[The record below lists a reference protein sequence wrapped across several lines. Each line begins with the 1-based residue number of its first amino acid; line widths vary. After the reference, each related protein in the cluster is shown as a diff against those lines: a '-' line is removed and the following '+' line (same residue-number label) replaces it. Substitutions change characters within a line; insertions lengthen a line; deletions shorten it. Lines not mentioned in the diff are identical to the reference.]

1 MKRKIVTILA
11 YTLLVVVVLFMSQ
24 CEHSVTLTTVKR
36 DARYIIEL
44 AERIESEEEL
54 KHVEKLA
61 RQYEIGYQRM
71 YNGAKALEFK
81 RLTNEALREAGEVCN
96 QIHAENERIAAMRNT
111 FHSSLEDLDAAWR
124 HDMSSLENDI
134 AAIEHNEELIGE
146 VEREIESVKRES
158 DELYDLIIE
167 KCYPED
173 LLNEHSKLNDKIAE
187 LQNKI
192 LDIEHSSHII
202 RLAYKLH
209 GVEFPMAEE
218 VVAEPTEE
226 VATEEVVAEPTE
238 EVVEQCSEE
247 QAE

>member
-36 DARYIIEL
+36 DARHIIEL

-81 RLTNEALREAGEVCN
+81 RLTNEALRNAGEVCN

-111 FHSSLEDLDAAWR
+111 FHSSLQDLEAAWS

-134 AAIEHNEELIGE
+134 AAIEQNNEQIGKIE
-146 VEREIESVKRES
+146 ADIESVKRES
-158 DELYDLIIE
+158 EKLYDLIIE
-167 KCYPED
+167 KNYPED
-173 LLNEHSKLNDKIAE
+173 LLNEHSELN
-187 LQNKI
+187 NKI
-192 LDIEHSSHII
+192 VEMEAEIGKIEHQNHII

-209 GVEFPMAEE
+209 GVEFPADETE
-218 VVAEPTEE
+218 EPTEE
-226 VATEEVVAEPTE
+226 ATEEIVEVSTE
-238 EVVEQCSEE
+238 EVTEE
-247 QAE
+247 VTE

>member
-111 FHSSLEDLDAAWR
+111 FHSSLEDLDAAWQ
-124 HDMSSLENDI
+124 HDMSSVENDI
-134 AAIEHNEELIGE
+134 AAIERNNELIRE
-146 VEREIESVKRES
+146 VENEIERVKRES

-173 LLNEHSKLNDKIAE
+173 LLTEHSKLNDKIIE

-192 LDIEHSSHII
+192 LEIEHSNDII

-218 VVAEPTEE
+218 VATEEQITEPTEE
-226 VATEEVVAEPTE
+226 ISV
-238 EVVEQCSEE
+238 VVEECNEE
-247 QAE
+247 QVE

>member
-111 FHSSLEDLDAAWR
+111 FHSSLEDLDAAWQ
-124 HDMSSLENDI
+124 HDMSSVENDI
-134 AAIEHNEELIGE
+134 AAIERNNELIRE
-146 VEREIESVKRES
+146 VENEIERVKRES

-173 LLNEHSKLNDKIAE
+173 LLTEHSKLNDKIIE

-192 LDIEHSSHII
+192 LEIEHSNDII

-218 VVAEPTEE
+218 VDTEEQITEPTEE
-226 VATEEVVAEPTE
+226 IS
-238 EVVEQCSEE
+238 EVVEECNEE
-247 QAE
+247 QVE

>member
-11 YTLLVVVVLFMSQ
+11 YTLLVAVVLFMSQ

-134 AAIEHNEELIGE
+134 AAIERNKELIHE
-146 VEREIESVKRES
+146 VEGEIESVKRES

-173 LLNEHSKLNDKIAE
+173 LLTEHSKLNDKINE
-187 LQNKI
+187 LENKI
-192 LDIEHSSHII
+192 LDIEHANDII

-209 GVEFPMAEE
+209 GVEFPIEQESAEE
-218 VVAEPTEE
+218 IVTEPTEE
-226 VATEEVVAEPTE
+226 VTEEVTEVVAEE
-238 EVVEQCSEE
+238 CSEE

>member
-36 DARYIIEL
+36 DARHIIEL

-81 RLTNEALREAGEVCN
+81 RLTNDALREAGEVCN

-111 FHSSLEDLDAAWR
+111 FHSSLQDLEAAWG
-124 HDMSSLENDI
+124 HDISSLENDI
-134 AAIEHNEELIGE
+134 AAIEQNNEQIGKIE
-146 VEREIESVKRES
+146 ADIESVKRES
-158 DELYDLIIE
+158 EKLYDLIIE
-167 KCYPED
+167 KNYPED
-173 LLNEHSKLNDKIAE
+173 LLNEHSELN
-187 LQNKI
+187 NKI
-192 LDIEHSSHII
+192 VEMKAEIGKIEHQNHII

-209 GVEFPMAEE
+209 GVEFPADESEE
-218 VVAEPTEE
+218 PIEELTEEATEEIVEESTEE
-226 VATEEVVAEPTE
+226 VTENITE
-238 EVVEQCSEE
+238 
-247 QAE
+247 

>member
-36 DARYIIEL
+36 DARHIIEL

-111 FHSSLEDLDAAWR
+111 FHSSLEDLDAAWQ
-124 HDMSSLENDI
+124 HDMSSVENDI
-134 AAIEHNEELIGE
+134 AAIERNNELIRE
-146 VEREIESVKRES
+146 VENEIERVKRES

-173 LLNEHSKLNDKIAE
+173 LLTEHSKLNDKIIE

-192 LDIEHSSHII
+192 LEIEHSNDII

-218 VVAEPTEE
+218 ATIEEQIAEPTEE
-226 VATEEVVAEPTE
+226 IS
-238 EVVEQCSEE
+238 EVVEECNEE
-247 QAE
+247 QVE

>member
-54 KHVEKLA
+54 KLVEKLA

-111 FHSSLEDLDAAWR
+111 FHSSLEDLDAAWQ
-124 HDMSSLENDI
+124 HDMSSVENDI
-134 AAIEHNEELIGE
+134 AAIERNNELIRE
-146 VEREIESVKRES
+146 VENEIERVKRES

-173 LLNEHSKLNDKIAE
+173 LLTEHSKLNDKIIE

-192 LDIEHSSHII
+192 LEIEHSNDII

-218 VVAEPTEE
+218 ATIEEQIAEPTEDIS
-226 VATEEVVAEPTE
+226 
-238 EVVEQCSEE
+238 EVVEECNEE
-247 QAE
+247 QVE

>member
-36 DARYIIEL
+36 DARHIIEL

-111 FHSSLEDLDAAWR
+111 FHSSLEDLDAAWQ
-124 HDMSSLENDI
+124 HDMSSIENDI
-134 AAIEHNEELIGE
+134 AAIERNNELIRE
-146 VEREIESVKRES
+146 VENEIERVKRES

-173 LLNEHSKLNDKIAE
+173 LLTEHSKLNDKIIE

-192 LDIEHSSHII
+192 LEIEHSNDII

-218 VVAEPTEE
+218 ATIEEQIAEPCEE
-226 VATEEVVAEPTE
+226 IS
-238 EVVEQCSEE
+238 EVVEECNEE

>member
-36 DARYIIEL
+36 DARHLIEL

-54 KHVEKLA
+54 KHVENLA

-81 RLTNEALREAGEVCN
+81 RLTNDALRNAGEVCN

-111 FHSSLEDLDAAWR
+111 FHSSLQDLEAAWG

-134 AAIEHNEELIGE
+134 AAIEQNNEQIGKIE
-146 VEREIESVKRES
+146 ADIESVKRES
-158 DELYDLIIE
+158 EKLYDLIIE
-167 KCYPED
+167 KNYPED
-173 LLNEHSKLNDKIAE
+173 LLNEHSELN
-187 LQNKI
+187 NKI
-192 LDIEHSSHII
+192 VEMEAEIGKIEHQNHII

-209 GVEFPMAEE
+209 GVEFPADETE
-218 VVAEPTEE
+218 EPTEE
-226 VATEEVVAEPTE
+226 ATEEIVEVSTE
-238 EVVEQCSEE
+238 EVTEE
-247 QAE
+247 VTE

>member
-111 FHSSLEDLDAAWR
+111 FHSSLEDLDAAWQ
-124 HDMSSLENDI
+124 HDMSSIENDI
-134 AAIEHNEELIGE
+134 AAIERNNELIRE
-146 VEREIESVKRES
+146 VENEIERVKRES

-173 LLNEHSKLNDKIAE
+173 LLTEHSKLNDKIIE

-192 LDIEHSSHII
+192 LEIEHSNDII

-218 VVAEPTEE
+218 ATIEEQIAEPTEE
-226 VATEEVVAEPTE
+226 IS
-238 EVVEQCSEE
+238 EVVEECNEE
-247 QAE
+247 QVE

>member
-11 YTLLVVVVLFMSQ
+11 YTLLVVVVLLMSQ

-36 DARYIIEL
+36 DARHIIEL

-81 RLTNEALREAGEVCN
+81 RLTNEALRNAGEVCN

-111 FHSSLEDLDAAWR
+111 FHSSLEDLDAAWG
-124 HDMSSLENDI
+124 HDMSSLESDI
-134 AAIEHNEELIGE
+134 AAIEQNNEQIGKIE
-146 VEREIESVKRES
+146 ADIESVKRES
-158 DELYDLIIE
+158 EKLYDLIIE
-167 KCYPED
+167 KSYPED
-173 LLNEHSKLNDKIAE
+173 LLNEHSKLN
-187 LQNKI
+187 NKI
-192 LDIEHSSHII
+192 VEMEAEIGKIEHQNHII

-209 GVEFPMAEE
+209 GVEFPVDESEEPAAEE
-218 VVAEPTEE
+218 VAEETTEESTEE
-226 VATEEVVAEPTE
+226 VTE
-238 EVVEQCSEE
+238 
-247 QAE
+247 

>member
-111 FHSSLEDLDAAWR
+111 FHSSLEDLDAAWQ
-124 HDMSSLENDI
+124 HNMSSVENDI
-134 AAIEHNEELIGE
+134 AAIERNNELIRE
-146 VEREIESVKRES
+146 VENEIERVKRES

-173 LLNEHSKLNDKIAE
+173 LLTEHSKLNDKIIE

-192 LDIEHSSHII
+192 LEIEHSNDII

-218 VVAEPTEE
+218 ATIEEQIAEPTEE
-226 VATEEVVAEPTE
+226 IS
-238 EVVEQCSEE
+238 EVVEECNEE
-247 QAE
+247 QVE